1 SECLPPTIVSPALA
15 KQPNPNTKQVCRN
28 HQAKRAANCRPDRG
42 FASSGIHLLSRAG
55 TAPLRLLDPAYAEP
69 ITISGIVVI
78 PNHFYVPA

>member
-28 HQAKRAANCRPDRG
+28 HLAKLPRTEGRTEALRVPAFTCSVVPELRR
-42 FASSGIHLLSRAG
+42 
-55 TAPLRLLDPAYAEP
+55 LRLLGPAYAEP

-78 PNHFYVPA
+78 QNLFYLPA